1 MKSFNVLSGKFQE
14 RGHRM
19 TFKVTLPINVF
30 PFPDENWKKE
40 NNLFKLND
48 GYWIYRNEEGI
59 PIVVVYKYWKNN
71 KRTGLEEKQYQQIV
85 YGKDQDTDKLKYI
98 RGLNG
103 WKDHRPIFNIPGL
116 IKNPTA
122 PVILTEGEKA
132 AEAAAKYFPDHVTT
146 AFING
151 INSRFKQDYQLLQN
165 REVILW
171 PDNDEA
177 GKDGFL
183 TLAEHLEEEF
193 RCSVSVVDVPEDLP
207 NKWDIADP
215 IPEELHYTP
224 QTLLNLAKNPD
235 EFIRYPRLDRDVI
248 NRRWVAIERSNGKQF
263 FDRYE
268 RDVKHKET
276 INLLYEASNPKKMPT
291 KQIMSIPNAFK
302 VKTTAFRRADKQIVN
317 IEGVGQ
323 CLNTYVPVNFAPLT
337 AAEEAETDSILEPY
351 HKLTNLVFNQNKVV
365 ETWWNSTLA
374 HDKQKPHENRTWA
387 WLLRSDSYGIG
398 KSLLLTI
405 VRLLNGQHNSKHLEQ
420 TELLDRFRPWIQSTD
435 TITCGEIEITE
446 PYKKAKANRL
456 QELISEETHSVE
468 EKMVNPRQHFGM
480 FRIYLAS
487 NAKNPIPFQ
496 KGDRRY
502 FVNSTDSRREDI
514 LKDDPAFF
522 APMFKFIKNPNAIR
536 HLHHWLM
543 NYKISKDFS
552 ISEPLL
558 TSDKQLIIKGNLSK
572 LTYDIDSYCQGY
584 AADFVNKE
592 MLLDEIRRWEKKELI
607 KSQKHE
613 DYHHERKFSKI
624 EFKDIDDWLL
634 SVGAVPL
641 QTKGGTKTLDIWN
654 KNFNTKGKKRW
665 WVWKNKEFWNNQT
678 DKKKFTEHLEGNLK
692 APSGEL
698 FQFKQKEAV

>member
-235 EFIRYPRLDRDVI
+235 EFIRYTRLDRDVI

-302 VKTTAFRRADKQIVN
+302 VKT
-317 IEGVGQ
+317 
-323 CLNTYVPVNFAPLT
+323 
-337 AAEEAETDSILEPY
+337 
-351 HKLTNLVFNQNKVV
+351 
-365 ETWWNSTLA
+365 
-374 HDKQKPHENRTWA
+374 
-387 WLLRSDSYGIG
+387 
-398 KSLLLTI
+398 
-405 VRLLNGQHNSKHLEQ
+405 
-420 TELLDRFRPWIQSTD
+420 
-435 TITCGEIEITE
+435 
-446 PYKKAKANRL
+446 
-456 QELISEETHSVE
+456 
-468 EKMVNPRQHFGM
+468 
-480 FRIYLAS
+480 
-487 NAKNPIPFQ
+487 
-496 KGDRRY
+496 
-502 FVNSTDSRREDI
+502 
-514 LKDDPAFF
+514 
-522 APMFKFIKNPNAIR
+522 IK
-536 HLHHWLM
+536 
-543 NYKISKDFS
+543 
-552 ISEPLL
+552 
-558 TSDKQLIIKGNLSK
+558 
-572 LTYDIDSYCQGY
+572 
-584 AADFVNKE
+584 
-592 MLLDEIRRWEKKELI
+592 
-607 KSQKHE
+607 
-613 DYHHERKFSKI
+613 
-624 EFKDIDDWLL
+624 
-634 SVGAVPL
+634 
-641 QTKGGTKTLDIWN
+641 
-654 KNFNTKGKKRW
+654 
-665 WVWKNKEFWNNQT
+665 
-678 DKKKFTEHLEGNLK
+678 
-692 APSGEL
+692 
-698 FQFKQKEAV
+698 